1 VSEPLIIEVAEIE
14 VNTAC
19 PRRCSYCPNSIAELR
34 GSDRHMSRDLF
45 SKTIAELAAA
55 DFVGRLSFHLYS
67 EPLLR
72 KDLHEL
78 VATARRALPR
88 TFLVLLTNGDLL
100 TESRYQQLL
109 DSGIDRFLVT
119 RHDDKPMP
127 ERPFQ
132 DVQHWTDMTLTS
144 RSGVVVRQSGPLRR
158 PCYAPS
164 EMLIVTFDGDVLLC
178 HEDGKRQAA
187 IGNLASSSLRDIWFA
202 SDAVRRRRLLQEGNR
217 EAVGGICARCDL
229 TYYAIAGNAI

>member
-1 VSEPLIIEVAEIE
+1 MSEELIIEVAEIE

-19 PRRCSYCPNSIAELR
+19 PRRCPYCPNSVAELR
-34 GSDRHMSRDLF
+34 GPDRHMPRELF
-45 SKTIAELAAA
+45 AKTIAELAAA

-78 VATARRALPR
+78 VAIARAALPR
-88 TFLVLLTNGDLL
+88 TFLELLTNGDLL
-100 TESRYQQLL
+100 TERRYWQLL
-109 DSGIDRFLVT
+109 DAGVDRFLVT

-127 ERPFQ
+127 DRAYQE
-132 DVQHWTDMTLTS
+132 VQHWTDMTLTS

-164 EMLIVTFDGDVLLC
+164 EMLIVTYDGDVLLC
-178 HEDGKRQAA
+178 HEDGERQAV
-187 IGNLASSSLRDIWFA
+187 IGNLAASSLRDIWFA
-202 SDAVRRRRLLQEGNR
+202 ADAVHRRRLLREGDR
-217 EAVGGICARCDL
+217 ATVGGICARCDL

>member
-1 VSEPLIIEVAEIE
+1 VSEQLIIEVAEIE

-19 PRRCSYCPNSIAELR
+19 PRRCSYCPNSVAELR

-78 VATARRALPR
+78 IAIARGALPR

-100 TESRYQQLL
+100 TDSRYRRLL
-109 DSGIDRFLVT
+109 DAGIDRFLVT
-119 RHDDKPMP
+119 RHDDKAMP
-127 ERPFQ
+127 ERTLQ
-132 DVQHWTDMTLTS
+132 QVQHWSEMTLTS

-178 HEDGKRQAA
+178 HEDGERQAA
-187 IGNLASSSLRDIWFA
+187 IGNLASTSLREIWFA
-202 SDAVRRRRLLQEGNR
+202 SDAVRRRKLLRGGDR
-217 EAVGGICARCDL
+217 AAAGGICARCDL

>member
-1 VSEPLIIEVAEIE
+1 VSEQLIIEVAEIE

-45 SKTIAELAAA
+45 LKTIVELAAA

-78 VATARRALPR
+78 VAIARRALPR

-109 DSGIDRFLVT
+109 DAGIDRFLVT

-127 ERPFQ
+127 QRPLQ

-164 EMLIVTFDGDVLLC
+164 EMLIVTFDGDILLC
-178 HEDGKRQAA
+178 HEDGERQTA
-187 IGNLASSSLRDIWFA
+187 IGNLATSSLRDIWFA
-202 SDAVRRRRLLQEGNR
+202 SDAVRRRRLLQQGDR
-217 EAVGGICARCDL
+217 AAVGGICARCDL